1 MVVDCP
7 AAQPIPSALPTPMVM
22 NIPHTS
28 RLPSRAVSFELS
40 KWPAMRNI
48 RKVPPFGSAA
58 SWNIYHLSAPFVVVG
73 DSFDE
78 GLWIV
83 KIQWLTYMV

>member
-1 MVVDCP
+1 MVVEGP
-7 AAQPIPSALPTPMVM
+7 AARPIPGALPTVM
-22 NIPHTS
+22 EIPHTS
-28 RLPSRAVSFELS
+28 RLPSRSGSFELS

-78 GLWIV
+78 GWWIV
-83 KIQWLTYMV
+83 KIQLLTYTA